1 MIVVEKNGKAT
12 FYRYII
18 KQHTKY
24 ITPITEHIHIIVNKW
39 RSLADRDIMQIS
51 CRIVDEISDRYIITK
66 L

>member
-24 ITPITEHIHIIVNKW
+24 ITPITEM
-39 RSLADRDIMQIS
+39 SIS
-51 CRIVDEISDRYIITK
+51 RVATEARRRCQSSIFEAYLSRQGCKGNGSVTYV
-66 L
+66 